1 MSPDT
6 DAILNVSVSHGLK
19 LVVVMTISSPTFQS
33 TTVSKMI
40 IFDPLSAVIARCV
53 QVMVRGAPNRSRPP
67 KTAECAQKHT
77 VSYSHLI
84 LQQYCCL

>member
-33 TTVSKMI
+33 TAVSKVT
-40 IFDPLSAVIARCV
+40 FSDPLSAVFARWV

-67 KTAECAQKHT
+67 KTAECAQEHIAC
-77 VSYSHLI
+77 YSQI
-84 LQQYCCL
+84 SLQK

>member
-33 TTVSKMI
+33 TAVSMVI
-40 IFDPLSAVIARCV
+40 VFDPLSAVLARWV
-53 QVMVRGAPNRSRPP
+53 QVMLCGAPNRSRPP
-67 KTAECAQKHT
+67 KTAEICIDLK
-77 VSYSHLI
+77 
-84 LQQYCCL
+84 